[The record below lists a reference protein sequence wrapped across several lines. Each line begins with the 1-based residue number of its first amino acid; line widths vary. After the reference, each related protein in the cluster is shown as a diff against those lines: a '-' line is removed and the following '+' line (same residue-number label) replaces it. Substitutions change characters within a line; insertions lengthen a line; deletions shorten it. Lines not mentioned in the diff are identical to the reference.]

1 MSYRPLAVAAAVAA
15 LSVTHIASAVAQS
28 VYVAPGG
35 VYIGAGAGPVF
46 VTPAAPTNGSAAYV
60 GPGYGYGYGAAAYVP
75 GYDYGYGAA
84 GYVDRGYD
92 YGYGAAAYVDRG
104 CDCGYGTATYEEPG
118 YGYYGYGRGA
128 YVTPG
133 YGYGYG
139 SRPYVAPRYRYGYG
153 SVVPNRRYY
162 SGLRSAYAAG
172 LPPRPRMVVPY
183 RTGRALRR

>member
-1 MSYRPLAVAAAVAA
+1 MSYRPLAVAAAIAA
-15 LSVTHIASAVAQS
+15 LSVMHVASAVAQS

-35 VYIGAGAGPVF
+35 VYIGAGAGPVY
-46 VTPAAPTNGSAAYV
+46 VTPAAPTNGAVGYV

-84 GYVDRGYD
+84 
-92 YGYGAAAYVDRG
+92 AYVDRG
-104 CDCGYGTATYEEPG
+104 CDCGYGTAAYEEPD
-118 YGYYGYGRGA
+118 YGYYGYGRSA
-128 YVTPG
+128 YVTTG

-162 SGLRSAYAAG
+162 GGVRSAYAAG

-183 RTGRALRR
+183 RTGRSLRR